1 MSPSFYHVIHVFS
14 LAALVGYS
22 FYAFAAP
29 APETKK
35 RVMIMTGIAGLL
47 MLVAGFGLIK
57 TMGYSMHSGWIWVK
71 VACWL
76 GLMALPGMAYRKR
89 EKAGLFIVIA
99 LVLVLIA
106 VFMVYYKPF

>member
-14 LAALVGYS
+14 LAALIGYS
-22 FYAFAAP
+22 FYAFALP

-35 RVMIMTGIAGLL
+35 RVMMVTGIASLL
-47 MLVAGFGLIK
+47 MLVAGFGLIHA
-57 TMGYSMHSGWIWVK
+57 MGYSMKSGWIWVK
-71 VACWL
+71 FACWL
-76 GLMALPGMAYRKR
+76 GLSALPGLAYRRR

-106 VFMVYYKPF
+106 VAMVYYKPF